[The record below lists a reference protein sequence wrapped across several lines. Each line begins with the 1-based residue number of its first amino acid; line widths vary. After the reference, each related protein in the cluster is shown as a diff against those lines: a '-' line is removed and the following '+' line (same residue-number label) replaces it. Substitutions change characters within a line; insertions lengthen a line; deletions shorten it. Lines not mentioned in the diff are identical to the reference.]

1 MNYSNDTYYVAWIPP
16 NPEFEE
22 RIAVSSDKIKE
33 MADRPLS
40 GYFSRYNKAQSVAD
54 QLNRET
60 KGASGRYEVR
70 RWVITE
76 RGGQL

>member
-1 MNYSNDTYYVAWIPP
+1 MNYSDDSYYVAWIPP
-16 NPEFEE
+16 NPEFDE
-22 RIAVSSDKIKE
+22 RVAYDSDKIKE

-40 GYFSRYNKAQSVAD
+40 DYFNQYNQAQSVSD

-60 KGASGRYEVR
+60 KGAMGRYEVR

-76 RGGQL
+76 RA